1 MTQNNIPDKQ
11 MYKSNSSGRNVVPG
25 WMKMNKDKPDGIEI
39 QLDIDAADLKR
50 QQATLLIEY
59 WPTPGDLGLQS
70 LLPVRA
76 FSTAPDSWCV
86 FVPAQGQVLVR
97 AIDTEPSPPLL
108 SAHSIILDPATP
120 PGTVVNVLVKFPTE
134 TPAPSSISN
143 LMLNN

>member
-1 MTQNNIPDKQ
+1 MTQNTSQ

-25 WMKMNKDKPDGIEI
+25 WMKLNTDKPDAIEI
-39 QLDIDAADLKR
+39 QLDIDASDLQR

-59 WPTPGDLGLQS
+59 WPAPGELGLQS

-76 FSTAPDSWCV
+76 FTSSPEGWCV

-97 AIDTEPSPPLL
+97 AIDTQPIPPLL
-108 SAHSIILDPATP
+108 SAHSIILDPATVM
-120 PGTVVNVLVKFPTE
+120 GTVVNVSVKFPGE
-134 TPAPSSISN
+134 TTPVGNIGN